1 MFERIVVAV
10 DGSEPAQRA
19 LPVAA
24 DIASRYRS
32 EVIVLQVFAED
43 VERGRAV
50 ALGAPQ
56 GSLDVADRAARL
68 LKDAGTSARAE
79 VREARAG
86 GAAHEIVRLAADEDA
101 GLIVIGSLGTSD
113 WLGLSVGSIAHQVV
127 HLSSVPVL
135 TVR

>member
-19 LPVAA
+19 VPVAA

-32 EVIVLQVFAED
+32 EVIVLHVFDED
-43 VERGRAV
+43 VARGGPV
-50 ALGAPQ
+50 SPEAPR
-56 GSLDVADRAARL
+56 GSLDVADRTARL
-68 LKDAGTSARAE
+68 FKDVGVSARAE
-79 VREARAG
+79 VRGARVG
-86 GAAHEIVRLAADEDA
+86 GAAHEIVRLAVDEDA

-113 WLGLSVGSIAHQVV
+113 WQGLSVGSIAHHVA